1 MSDSATANF
10 VPVLT
15 VMPDYGNAPFLWRV
29 DRSNEGGVG
38 GCLCDG
44 TYWDKSFPISEGL
57 WRMFADW
64 AIAFDKTESTRTS
77 YASCW
82 DWTRFHTRGL
92 QLARLLKEEVGDSYR
107 VVYEKPFED
116 PDHNTDER
124 TEILADGSL
133 AQYIRA

>member
-1 MSDSATANF
+1 
-10 VPVLT
+10 
-15 VMPDYGNAPFLWRV
+15 
-29 DRSNEGGVG
+29 
-38 GCLCDG
+38 
-44 TYWDKSFPISEGL
+44 
-57 WRMFADW
+57 MFAEW
-64 AIAFDKTESTRTS
+64 AIAFDKTEFYSDKFD
-77 YASCW
+77 ASCW

-92 QLARLLKEEVGDSYR
+92 QLARLLKEEVGGSYR